1 MDPFNYRKMK
11 CVNNFYRNL
20 LGYKFDAKFLNICL
34 TRRKSRDHNAKGTV
48 IILSDDKEIYKTTLS
63 GPRLREEF
71 LFAFAFF
78 IREYENLKLID
89 SIGLANPILEDL
101 CKNTGIK
108 YICTNGLSSQLK
120 GYLYEEQM
128 HEYYSE

>member
-1 MDPFNYRKMK
+1 MDCFNYKKMK

-34 TRRKSRDHNAKGTV
+34 TRRKSRDHSCKGTV
-48 IILSDDKEIYKTTLS
+48 TILSDDKEVYKTTLS
-63 GPRLREEF
+63 SPRLREEF

-89 SIGLANPILEDL
+89 TIGFSNPILEDL
-101 CKNTGIK
+101 CKSVGIK
-108 YICTNGLSSQLK
+108 YICSNGFSSELK
-120 GYLYEEQM
+120 EYLYETRMYEC
-128 HEYYSE
+128 YS